1 MLGFDVEL
9 EAGDWPRGG
18 RGREGSSGACS
29 LVLEG
34 EETTSPMSASKP
46 NPRDASPSQ
55 RRGKRIKGGE
65 TPPKSSIGHSCA
77 HIFSETSFARP
88 LATRL
93 VVEPTRAR
101 AQNNRLRAFASRR
114 VHLSSRARL
123 VSKRSPPR
131 FLFRQKPLS
140 SSTQICAREEEKT
153 KAKKRCILS
162 RVGRSLGTRRRV
174 TRTKK
179 RRGRGRVERTGTRS
193 AGKEER
199 SSRGDG
205 RGHVFFLLR
214 FVACASR
221 CVKSLFFSFEGKRKS
236 EATTKKGFKVS
247 SISHPKHGRGDS
259 IRRGDFVLSR
269 FLHKAT
275 PSKDPEWPRERERR
289 RRRRRRRKRERK
301 RSRAPRLF
309 LLRTKRLWIA
319 RTFFLLLLCAFL
331 VMSSASATNQNA
343 LFFGL
348 AGLAGVV
355 KKTILSGFASP
366 SAHSLLKQ
374 THEEPPEHLKCVITQ
389 DLFEDPVVLLQTGY
403 TYEREAISRWLRS
416 KRFGNQPTDPTTN
429 AIVTCMDVVPNWQ
442 IRAGV
447 EAWLQEKGYSAS
459 EYFQKRMCNDANQ
472 EEEEEEEEGEEEG
485 GKNADGQTSKK
496 KKKNK
501 YTTTLPPPK
510 WPLVRCA
517 SGAPPATGEPTDKY
531 GVPVGGRDGRGMRN
545 DSSSSRTDMSR
556 LAALAERMHNVLH
569 RDVIVIF
576 HALKRIALSSPRNL
590 SIFLASFGAA
600 VGGILVAFLIV
611 VQRIMFL
618 LTGRVSA
625 AGLEPSAVLTSAS
638 SDEQVR
644 AYINENAANSVA
656 TAIGNILWWTFILT
670 MMWFTQHNALY
681 EHQQAHLM
689 RARAAQAQAE
699 GNQRRQVHRYWH
711 WGQRHPRFL
720 HW

>member
-1 MLGFDVEL
+1 M
-9 EAGDWPRGG
+9 
-18 RGREGSSGACS
+18 
-29 LVLEG
+29 
-34 EETTSPMSASKP
+34 K
-46 NPRDASPSQ
+46 
-55 RRGKRIKGGE
+55 RRQKKG
-65 TPPKSSIGHSCA
+65 
-77 HIFSETSFARP
+77 
-88 LATRL
+88 L
-93 VVEPTRAR
+93 
-101 AQNNRLRAFASRR
+101 
-114 VHLSSRARL
+114 
-123 VSKRSPPR
+123 R
-131 FLFRQKPLS
+131 FLRFHTLNMDGG
-140 SSTQICAREEEKT
+140 
-153 KAKKRCILS
+153 ILIKE
-162 RVGRSLGTRRRV
+162 RR
-174 TRTKK
+174 
-179 RRGRGRVERTGTRS
+179 
-193 AGKEER
+193 
-199 SSRGDG
+199 
-205 RGHVFFLLR
+205 L
-214 FVACASR
+214 
-221 CVKSLFFSFEGKRKS
+221 
-236 EATTKKGFKVS
+236 
-247 SISHPKHGRGDS
+247 
-259 IRRGDFVLSR
+259 VLSR
-269 FLHKAT
+269 LLHKAT

-496 KKKNK
+496 KKNNK

>member
-65 TPPKSSIGHSCA
+65 TPPKSSIGHSCG

-123 VSKRSPPR
+123 VSKRSPPAFFSVKNL
-131 FLFRQKPLS
+131 FLLRRKFV
-140 SSTQICAREEEKT
+140 RERR
-153 KAKKRCILS
+153 KKRKQKKRRILS

-247 SISHPKHGRGDS
+247 SISHPKHRRGDS

-289 RRRRRRRKRERK
+289 RRRRRRRKRER
-301 RSRAPRLF
+301 RNRPARRVSFCFEQNDCGSRELSFFFFCVLF
-309 LLRTKRLWIA
+309 SSCRARARRTKTRS
-319 RTFFLLLLCAFL
+319 
-331 VMSSASATNQNA
+331 SSAS
-343 LFFGL
+343 L
-348 AGLAGVV
+348 A
-355 KKTILSGFASP
+355 
-366 SAHSLLKQ
+366 
-374 THEEPPEHLKCVITQ
+374 
-389 DLFEDPVVLLQTGY
+389 
-403 TYEREAISRWLRS
+403 
-416 KRFGNQPTDPTTN
+416 
-429 AIVTCMDVVPNWQ
+429 
-442 IRAGV
+442 
-447 EAWLQEKGYSAS
+447 
-459 EYFQKRMCNDANQ
+459 
-472 EEEEEEEEGEEEG
+472 
-485 GKNADGQTSKK
+485 
-496 KKKNK
+496 
-501 YTTTLPPPK
+501 
-510 WPLVRCA
+510 
-517 SGAPPATGEPTDKY
+517 
-531 GVPVGGRDGRGMRN
+531 
-545 DSSSSRTDMSR
+545 
-556 LAALAERMHNVLH
+556 
-569 RDVIVIF
+569 
-576 HALKRIALSSPRNL
+576 
-590 SIFLASFGAA
+590 
-600 VGGILVAFLIV
+600 
-611 VQRIMFL
+611 
-618 LTGRVSA
+618 
-625 AGLEPSAVLTSAS
+625 
-638 SDEQVR
+638 
-644 AYINENAANSVA
+644 
-656 TAIGNILWWTFILT
+656 
-670 MMWFTQHNALY
+670 
-681 EHQQAHLM
+681 
-689 RARAAQAQAE
+689 
-699 GNQRRQVHRYWH
+699 
-711 WGQRHPRFL
+711 
-720 HW
+720 

>member
-1 MLGFDVEL
+1 MLLGEDGASDFVLLGFDVEL

-214 FVACASR
+214 FVAVR
-221 CVKSLFFSFEGKRKS
+221 VKVCEVPFFSLEGKRKS

-247 SISHPKHGRGDS
+247 SI
-259 IRRGDFVLSR
+259 F
-269 FLHKAT
+269 T
-275 PSKDPEWPRERERR
+275 P
-289 RRRRRRRKRERK
+289 
-301 RSRAPRLF
+301 
-309 LLRTKRLWIA
+309 
-319 RTFFLLLLCAFL
+319 
-331 VMSSASATNQNA
+331 
-343 LFFGL
+343 
-348 AGLAGVV
+348 
-355 KKTILSGFASP
+355 
-366 SAHSLLKQ
+366 
-374 THEEPPEHLKCVITQ
+374 
-389 DLFEDPVVLLQTGY
+389 
-403 TYEREAISRWLRS
+403 
-416 KRFGNQPTDPTTN
+416 
-429 AIVTCMDVVPNWQ
+429 
-442 IRAGV
+442 
-447 EAWLQEKGYSAS
+447 
-459 EYFQKRMCNDANQ
+459 
-472 EEEEEEEEGEEEG
+472 
-485 GKNADGQTSKK
+485 
-496 KKKNK
+496 
-501 YTTTLPPPK
+501 
-510 WPLVRCA
+510 
-517 SGAPPATGEPTDKY
+517 
-531 GVPVGGRDGRGMRN
+531 
-545 DSSSSRTDMSR
+545 
-556 LAALAERMHNVLH
+556 
-569 RDVIVIF
+569 
-576 HALKRIALSSPRNL
+576 
-590 SIFLASFGAA
+590 
-600 VGGILVAFLIV
+600 
-611 VQRIMFL
+611 
-618 LTGRVSA
+618 
-625 AGLEPSAVLTSAS
+625 
-638 SDEQVR
+638 
-644 AYINENAANSVA
+644 
-656 TAIGNILWWTFILT
+656 
-670 MMWFTQHNALY
+670 
-681 EHQQAHLM
+681 
-689 RARAAQAQAE
+689 
-699 GNQRRQVHRYWH
+699 
-711 WGQRHPRFL
+711 
-720 HW
+720 

>member
-1 MLGFDVEL
+1 MV
-9 EAGDWPRGG
+9 
-18 RGREGSSGACS
+18 
-29 LVLEG
+29 
-34 EETTSPMSASKP
+34 
-46 NPRDASPSQ
+46 
-55 RRGKRIKGGE
+55 
-65 TPPKSSIGHSCA
+65 
-77 HIFSETSFARP
+77 
-88 LATRL
+88 
-93 VVEPTRAR
+93 
-101 AQNNRLRAFASRR
+101 
-114 VHLSSRARL
+114 
-123 VSKRSPPR
+123 
-131 FLFRQKPLS
+131 
-140 SSTQICAREEEKT
+140 QIREEKV
-153 KAKKRCILS
+153 LH
-162 RVGRSLGTRRRV
+162 
-174 TRTKK
+174 RTK
-179 RRGRGRVERTGTRS
+179 RRHRNTPSGQER
-193 AGKEER
+193 GKEEEEEEEEEEESANGNGPAR
-199 SSRGDG
+199 R
-205 RGHVFFLLR
+205 V
-214 FVACASR
+214 
-221 CVKSLFFSFEGKRKS
+221 SFCFEQ
-236 EATTKKGFKVS
+236 
-247 SISHPKHGRGDS
+247 
-259 IRRGDFVLSR
+259 
-269 FLHKAT
+269 
-275 PSKDPEWPRERERR
+275 
-289 RRRRRRRKRERK
+289 
-301 RSRAPRLF
+301 
-309 LLRTKRLWIA
+309 RLWIA
-319 RTFFLLLLCAFL
+319 KNFFFFFCAFL

-442 IRAGV
+442 IRAGL

-485 GKNADGQTSKK
+485 GKNADGETTKK

-531 GVPVGGRDGRGMRN
+531 GVPVGGIDGRGMRN
-545 DSSSSRTDMSR
+545 DSSSSRNDMSR

-689 RARAAQAQAE
+689 RARAAQGQAE
-699 GNQRRQVHRYWH
+699 GNQRRQGHRYWH

>member
-1 MLGFDVEL
+1 MRAHFFGNLF
-9 EAGDWPRGG
+9 R
-18 RGREGSSGACS
+18 SS
-29 LVLEG
+29 
-34 EETTSPMSASKP
+34 
-46 NPRDASPSQ
+46 PRDA
-55 RRGKRIKGGE
+55 IGGR
-65 TPPKSSIGHSCA
+65 THSRA
-77 HIFSETSFARP
+77 RAKQSFARVRVSSCPP
-88 LATRL
+88 LF
-93 VVEPTRAR
+93 PRA
-101 AQNNRLRAFASRR
+101 
-114 VHLSSRARL
+114 
-123 VSKRSPPR
+123 PR
-131 FLFRQKPLS
+131 FKEVPPPLS
-140 SSTQICAREEEKT
+140 FPSKT
-153 KAKKRCILS
+153 SFFFDANLCERGGKNESKKKRRILS

-247 SISHPKHGRGDS
+247 SISHPKHRRGDS

>member
-1 MLGFDVEL
+1 
-9 EAGDWPRGG
+9 
-18 RGREGSSGACS
+18 
-29 LVLEG
+29 
-34 EETTSPMSASKP
+34 
-46 NPRDASPSQ
+46 
-55 RRGKRIKGGE
+55 
-65 TPPKSSIGHSCA
+65 
-77 HIFSETSFARP
+77 
-88 LATRL
+88 
-93 VVEPTRAR
+93 
-101 AQNNRLRAFASRR
+101 
-114 VHLSSRARL
+114 
-123 VSKRSPPR
+123 
-131 FLFRQKPLS
+131 
-140 SSTQICAREEEKT
+140 
-153 KAKKRCILS
+153 
-162 RVGRSLGTRRRV
+162 
-174 TRTKK
+174 
-179 RRGRGRVERTGTRS
+179 
-193 AGKEER
+193 
-199 SSRGDG
+199 
-205 RGHVFFLLR
+205 
-214 FVACASR
+214 
-221 CVKSLFFSFEGKRKS
+221 
-236 EATTKKGFKVS
+236 
-247 SISHPKHGRGDS
+247 
-259 IRRGDFVLSR
+259 
-269 FLHKAT
+269 
-275 PSKDPEWPRERERR
+275 
-289 RRRRRRRKRERK
+289 
-301 RSRAPRLF
+301 
-309 LLRTKRLWIA
+309 
-319 RTFFLLLLCAFL
+319 
-331 VMSSASATNQNA
+331 MSSASATNQNA

-459 EYFQKRMCNDANQ
+459 EYFQKRMCNE

-485 GKNADGQTSKK
+485 GKNADGETSKK

-644 AYINENAANSVA
+644 AYINENKTPS
-656 TAIGNILWWTFILT
+656 
-670 MMWFTQHNALY
+670 
-681 EHQQAHLM
+681 
-689 RARAAQAQAE
+689 
-699 GNQRRQVHRYWH
+699 RRRL
-711 WGQRHPRFL
+711 GIFSGGRLF
-720 HW
+720 

>member
-1 MLGFDVEL
+1 M
-9 EAGDWPRGG
+9 
-18 RGREGSSGACS
+18 
-29 LVLEG
+29 
-34 EETTSPMSASKP
+34 
-46 NPRDASPSQ
+46 
-55 RRGKRIKGGE
+55 
-65 TPPKSSIGHSCA
+65 
-77 HIFSETSFARP
+77 
-88 LATRL
+88 
-93 VVEPTRAR
+93 
-101 AQNNRLRAFASRR
+101 
-114 VHLSSRARL
+114 
-123 VSKRSPPR
+123 
-131 FLFRQKPLS
+131 
-140 SSTQICAREEEKT
+140 
-153 KAKKRCILS
+153 
-162 RVGRSLGTRRRV
+162 
-174 TRTKK
+174 
-179 RRGRGRVERTGTRS
+179 
-193 AGKEER
+193 
-199 SSRGDG
+199 
-205 RGHVFFLLR
+205 
-214 FVACASR
+214 
-221 CVKSLFFSFEGKRKS
+221 KSLFFSFEGKRKS

-247 SISHPKHGRGDS
+247 SISHPKHRRGDS

-496 KKKNK
+496 KKNNK

>member
-123 VSKRSPPR
+123 AFQRGPP
-131 FLFRQKPLS
+131 PLS
-140 SSTQICAREEEKT
+140 FPSKT
-153 KAKKRCILS
+153 SFFFDANLCERGGKNESKKKRRILS

-247 SISHPKHGRGDS
+247 SISHPKHRRGDS
-259 IRRGDFVLSR
+259 IRRGDFVLS
-269 FLHKAT
+269 A
-275 PSKDPEWPRERERR
+275 SC
-289 RRRRRRRKRERK
+289 
-301 RSRAPRLF
+301 
-309 LLRTKRLWIA
+309 TKRAI
-319 RTFFLLLLCAFL
+319 
-331 VMSSASATNQNA
+331 
-343 LFFGL
+343 
-348 AGLAGVV
+348 
-355 KKTILSGFASP
+355 
-366 SAHSLLKQ
+366 
-374 THEEPPEHLKCVITQ
+374 
-389 DLFEDPVVLLQTGY
+389 
-403 TYEREAISRWLRS
+403 ERPRVA
-416 KRFGNQPTDPTTN
+416 KR
-429 AIVTCMDVVPNWQ
+429 
-442 IRAGV
+442 
-447 EAWLQEKGYSAS
+447 
-459 EYFQKRMCNDANQ
+459 
-472 EEEEEEEEGEEEG
+472 EEEEEEEEEESANG
-485 GKNADGQTSKK
+485 NG
-496 KKKNK
+496 
-501 YTTTLPPPK
+501 
-510 WPLVRCA
+510 
-517 SGAPPATGEPTDKY
+517 PA
-531 GVPVGGRDGRGMRN
+531 R
-545 DSSSSRTDMSR
+545 
-556 LAALAERMHNVLH
+556 
-569 RDVIVIF
+569 
-576 HALKRIALSSPRNL
+576 
-590 SIFLASFGAA
+590 
-600 VGGILVAFLIV
+600 
-611 VQRIMFL
+611 
-618 LTGRVSA
+618 RVSFCFEQNDC
-625 AGLEPSAVLTSAS
+625 GSRELSFFFFCVLFS
-638 SDEQVR
+638 SC
-644 AYINENAANSVA
+644 
-656 TAIGNILWWTFILT
+656 
-670 MMWFTQHNALY
+670 
-681 EHQQAHLM
+681 
-689 RARAAQAQAE
+689 RARA
-699 GNQRRQVHRYWH
+699 RRTKTRSSSAS
-711 WGQRHPRFL
+711 L
-720 HW
+720 A